1 MGRLRE
7 AVVPSVMM
15 VPSQPALMGQH
26 LSRMVTRALPPV
38 QMVRDPPPVQM
49 APLLHG
55 RAMVK
60 EEEEAVVPSVM
71 MVPSQ
76 PALMG
81 RRLSR
86 MVTRALL
93 PVPMVRDLPPVQ
105 MAPLLREVA
114 DVAEQ
119 SVCAVTGQL
128 LAAPAD
134 RYVGTGRGGSVTW
147 LKTADCADSA
157 LMDCNWRY

>member
-1 MGRLRE
+1 MGR
-7 AVVPSVMM
+7 P
-15 VPSQPALMGQH
+15 
-26 LSRMVTRALPPV
+26 LSRMVTRALLPV
-38 QMVRDPPPVQM
+38 LMVRDHPPVQM

-81 RRLSR
+81 RPLSR

-93 PVPMVRDLPPVQ
+93 PVLMVRDLPPVQ
-105 MAPLLREVA
+105 MAPLLHGRAMVKEEEEAV
-114 DVAEQ
+114 VP
-119 SVCAVTGQL
+119 SVMMVPSQ
-128 LAAPAD
+128 
-134 RYVGTGRGGSVTW
+134 
-147 LKTADCADSA
+147 
-157 LMDCNWRY
+157 

>member
-1 MGRLRE
+1 
-7 AVVPSVMM
+7 
-15 VPSQPALMGQH
+15 MGQR
-26 LSRMVTRALPPV
+26 LSRMVTRALLSV
-38 QMVRDPPPVQM
+38 LMVRDLPPVQM
-49 APLLHG
+49 APLLQG

-60 EEEEAVVPSVM
+60 EEEEAVVPSAM

-76 PALMG
+76 AALMG
-81 RRLSR
+81 QPLSR

-93 PVPMVRDLPPVQ
+93 PVQMVGDPPPVQ

-128 LAAPAD
+128 LAALAG
-134 RYVGTGRGGSVTW
+134 RSVGGERGVCD
-147 LKTADCADSA
+147 LA
-157 LMDCNWRY
+157 

>member
-1 MGRLRE
+1 
-7 AVVPSVMM
+7 
-15 VPSQPALMGQH
+15 
-26 LSRMVTRALPPV
+26 
-38 QMVRDPPPVQM
+38 
-49 APLLHG
+49 
-55 RAMVK
+55 
-60 EEEEAVVPSVM
+60 M

-93 PVPMVRDLPPVQ
+93 LVLMVRDLPPVQ
-105 MAPLLREVA
+105 MAPLLREWA

-128 LAAPAD
+128 LAAPAG
-134 RYVGTGRGGSVTW
+134 RSVGMGRGGSVT
-147 LKTADCADSA
+147 
-157 LMDCNWRY
+157 

>member
-1 MGRLRE
+1 
-7 AVVPSVMM
+7 
-15 VPSQPALMGQH
+15 
-26 LSRMVTRALPPV
+26 MVTRALLPV
-38 QMVRDPPPVQM
+38 PMVRDPPPAQM
-49 APLLHG
+49 APLLHV

-60 EEEEAVVPSVM
+60 EEEEAVVPSAM

-81 RRLSR
+81 QPLSR

-93 PVPMVRDLPPVQ
+93 PVLMVRDLPPVQ

-134 RYVGTGRGGSVTW
+134 QYVG
-147 LKTADCADSA
+147 
-157 LMDCNWRY
+157 